1 MPTQRCECGVKYR
14 FPESAIGKRAKC
26 KKCGTIFRIQPEDEP
41 ETIPLA
47 DEDPLGGLASAVDRS
62 AVAPA
67 KTVERPVSA
76 ASLPSAE
83 SEGRLGRVAI
93 EDRPTR
99 PSYAKSLLQGLMFPT
114 ASVGNAV
121 TFGILWFLV
130 FLAVVVLPWLWVYG
144 LPGRLAIFGWYM
156 GFRFNVIREAAGGE
170 RDLPGL
176 SGGEGWIDDI
186 IMPFL
191 KWLASWIIVLL
202 PASICFAVLVYMG
215 ITAGGNP
222 FGAFSGG
229 FGGMLQGTSG
239 GEILFFVLTLA
250 GWATWPMVVL
260 CVALGGFAALGRPDA
275 IVVTLVRTFPVY
287 LLTAIIVI
295 GADLLKTV
303 FQGVMRPDGSGGLVA
318 FMVLRGLSIGVEV
331 YFEVVAMQAIGL
343 YYFHFKRRFAWS
355 WA

>member
-1 MPTQRCECGVKYR
+1 MPTQHCECGVKYR
-14 FPESAIGKRAKC
+14 FPESAIGKRAEC
-26 KKCGTIFRIQPEDEP
+26 KKCGAIFKIQPEVEQ

-62 AVAPA
+62 AEVPT
-67 KTVERPVSA
+67 KPVERPVSA
-76 ASLPSAE
+76 ASLPSAA

-93 EDRPTR
+93 EEAPTR
-99 PSYAKSLLQGLMFPT
+99 PSYAKSLFQSLLFPA
-114 ASVGNAV
+114 ASTGNVV
-121 TFGILWFLV
+121 TLCILWFLV
-130 FLAVVVLPWLWVYG
+130 FLAVVVLPWGWVFG
-144 LPGRLAIFGWYM
+144 TIGRFAIFGWYM
-156 GFRFNVIREAAGGE
+156 GFRFNVIREAASGE
-170 RDLPGL
+170 RDLPEI
-176 SGGEGWIDDI
+176 SAGEGWMDDI
-186 IMPFL
+186 IIPFL

-215 ITAGGNP
+215 ITSGGNP

-239 GEILFFVLTLA
+239 GEILFFLLTLG
-250 GWATWPMVVL
+250 GWAAWPMVVL

-275 IVVTLVRTFPVY
+275 IVVTLIRTFPIY

-295 GADLLKTV
+295 GVDLLKDV
-303 FQGVMRPDGSGGLVA
+303 FQGAMRPDGSGGFVA

-343 YYFHFKRRFAWS
+343 YYFHFKHRFAWS